1 MRDEVLSAIS
11 LQSYEE
17 FLAVRF
23 NHQKKIMLLTLDMK
37 LPWLTL
43 SEYATRKM
51 GFIDQNLT
59 KRLKVM
65 VCLSFI
71 FAKIQKKASQLY
83 WGQIEQ
89 WDTSSE
95 YSVIHFMFPCTQYG
109 TTQQRTL
116 LSEKDVIAFSG
127 DLPWIFNSLAHII
140 FKYSF
145 TSH

>member
-1 MRDEVLSAIS
+1 VRDEVLSAIS

-17 FLAVRF
+17 FLAVRC
-23 NHQKKIMLLTLDMK
+23 NHQKKIMLLTLDMM

-83 WGQIEQ
+83 
-89 WDTSSE
+89 
-95 YSVIHFMFPCTQYG
+95 
-109 TTQQRTL
+109 
-116 LSEKDVIAFSG
+116 
-127 DLPWIFNSLAHII
+127 
-140 FKYSF
+140 
-145 TSH
+145 